1 MIGGEFVESYR
12 VANDVKMIAQTHTD
26 FLKAHEEPLFKK
38 ANTFRKITFTLENA
52 TFGKE
57 K

>member
-12 VANDVKMIAQTHTD
+12 VANGVKMIAQTHTD

>member
-1 MIGGEFVESYR
+1 MIGGEFVGSYR
-12 VANDVKMIAQTHTD
+12 VANGVKMIAQTYTD
-26 FLKAHEEPLFKK
+26 FLKAHGDPLFKK

-52 TFGKE
+52 TFGNE